1 MSEESSMTRRVS
13 SAPDAPPSANLPGSA
28 SASAPPPGWL
38 ERRFALRA
46 RNTTVRTEA
55 LAGITSFLAAAYLLV
70 VIPSLLAMGGMDRG
84 ATTTS
89 TIIVFVLST
98 IFMGLYTNMPFMV
111 GPGIGGAV
119 ILGVTLAGEH
129 VAWQTGLGIAFISG
143 LLFLILTLVGARS
156 LVVRLIPAQI
166 KLGLGASI
174 GLFIAVLG
182 FRNAGMV
189 IANAKTNALA
199 LGDFS
204 RPGTLVALIGLAA
217 AVVLQGRRVPG
228 AILWAILIAA
238 GVGVPLGVTHLPP
251 SLIALPHDI
260 MPVSFKLDIPGAL
273 TVAAIPY
280 LFVFFAAEFFST
292 LGTTLAVGAKA
303 NLLDENANLP
313 NINRPFLVDSIAA
326 TLGPVLGVPALTALV
341 ESAAGVEAGGRSGL
355 SSLAAAAMF
364 ALMLLFVPVALAIP
378 KEATAPALILIGL
391 SMFSTIRNAH
401 FDDFTD
407 AFPVLSMVLLT
418 LMSNSFGT
426 GIAGG
431 LLCFVLVKL
440 LAGRFREVPWGLI
453 VLAGPLGYYFWTV
466 VKHH

>member
-1 MSEESSMTRRVS
+1 
-13 SAPDAPPSANLPGSA
+13 
-28 SASAPPPGWL
+28 
-38 ERRFALRA
+38 
-46 RNTTVRTEA
+46 
-55 LAGITSFLAAAYLLV
+55 
-70 VIPSLLAMGGMDRG
+70 
-84 ATTTS
+84 
-89 TIIVFVLST
+89 
-98 IFMGLYTNMPFMV
+98 
-111 GPGIGGAV
+111 
-119 ILGVTLAGEH
+119 
-129 VAWQTGLGIAFISG
+129 
-143 LLFLILTLVGARS
+143 
-156 LVVRLIPAQI
+156 
-166 KLGLGASI
+166 
-174 GLFIAVLG
+174 
-182 FRNAGMV
+182 
-189 IANAKTNALA
+189 
-199 LGDFS
+199 
-204 RPGTLVALIGLAA
+204 
-217 AVVLQGRRVPG
+217 
-228 AILWAILIAA
+228 
-238 GVGVPLGVTHLPP
+238 
-251 SLIALPHDI
+251 
-260 MPVSFKLDIPGAL
+260 MPVAFKLDIPSAL

-326 TLGPVLGVPALTALV
+326 TLGPVFGIPALTALV

-391 SMFSTIRNAH
+391 SMFSTIRHAH

-431 LLCFVLVKL
+431 LLCFVIVKL
-440 LAGRFREVPWGLI
+440 LAGRFKEVPWGLV
-453 VLAGPLGYYFWTV
+453 VLAIPLGYYFWTV

>member
-1 MSEESSMTRRVS
+1 MRGYRMNQLINNESSMPNTNNPAHVAR
-13 SAPDAPPSANLPGSA
+13 G
-28 SASAPPPGWL
+28 GWL
-38 ERRFALRA
+38 ERRFALAGRK
-46 RNTTVRTEA
+46 TSVRIETI
-55 LAGITSFLAAAYLLV
+55 AGITSFLAAAYLLV
-70 VIPSLLAMGGMDRG
+70 VIPSLLSAGGMDRG
-84 ATTTS
+84 AATTA
-89 TIIVFVLST
+89 TILVFVLST
-98 IFMGLYTNMPFMV
+98 VLMALYANLPFLV
-111 GPGIGGAV
+111 GPGIGGSV
-119 ILGVTLAGEH
+119 ILGITLAGEH
-129 VAWQTGLGIAFISG
+129 VAWQTGLGIAFVSG
-143 LLFLILTLVGARS
+143 VLFLILTLVGARS

-204 RPGTLVALIGLAA
+204 RPGTLVALIGLGA

-238 GVGVPLGVTHLPP
+238 AAGVPLGVTHMPASFLSWPH
-251 SLIALPHDI
+251 SIAPI
-260 MPVSFKLDIPGAL
+260 AFKLDIASAL
-273 TVAAIPY
+273 SVASIPY

-303 NLLDENANLP
+303 DLLDENANLP

-326 TLGPVLGVPALTALV
+326 TLGPVFGIPALTALV
-341 ESAAGVEAGGRSGL
+341 ESAAGVEAGGRTGL

-391 SMFSTIRNAH
+391 SMFSTIRHTH
-401 FDDFTD
+401 FDDFSD
-407 AFPVLSMVLLT
+407 SLPVLSMVLLT

-431 LLCFVLVKL
+431 LLCYVLVKL
-440 LAGRFREVPWGLI
+440 LAGRFREVPWGLY
-453 VLAGPLGYYFWTV
+453 VLAVPLGYYFYTV
-466 VKHH
+466 VKPH

>member
-1 MSEESSMTRRVS
+1 MASPELAAPKTSS
-13 SAPDAPPSANLPGSA
+13 
-28 SASAPPPGWL
+28 GWL
-38 ERRFALRA
+38 DRRFALSA
-46 RNTTVRTEA
+46 RNTSVRIET

-70 VIPSLLAMGGMDRG
+70 VIPSLLATGGMDRG
-84 ATTTS
+84 AATTS

-98 IFMGLYTNMPFMV
+98 IFMGLYTNLPFIV
-111 GPGIGGAV
+111 GPGIGGSV
-119 ILGVTLAGEH
+119 ILGVTLAATEH

-143 LLFLILTLVGARS
+143 VLFLILTLVGARS

-204 RPGTLVALIGLAA
+204 RPGTIVALIGLAA
-217 AVVLQGRRVPG
+217 AVVLQGRRIPG

-238 GVGVPLGVTHLPP
+238 AAGVPLGVTHLP
-251 SLIALPHDI
+251 SSIISLPHDI
-260 MPVSFKLDIPGAL
+260 MPVAFKLDIPSAL

-326 TLGPVLGVPALTALV
+326 TLGPVFGIPALTALV

-355 SSLAAAAMF
+355 SSLAAAGMF

-391 SMFSTIRNAH
+391 SMFSTIRHAH

-431 LLCFVLVKL
+431 LLCFVIVKL
-440 LAGRFREVPWGLI
+440 LAGRFKEVPWGLV
-453 VLAGPLGYYFWTV
+453 VLAIPLGYYFWTV

>member
-1 MSEESSMTRRVS
+1 MASNDLAAPKTSS
-13 SAPDAPPSANLPGSA
+13 
-28 SASAPPPGWL
+28 GWL
-38 ERRFALRA
+38 DRRFALSA
-46 RNTTVRTEA
+46 RNTSVRIET

-70 VIPSLLAMGGMDRG
+70 VIPSLLATGGMDRG
-84 ATTTS
+84 AATTS

-98 IFMGLYTNMPFMV
+98 IFMGLYTNLPFIV
-111 GPGIGGAV
+111 GPGIGGSV
-119 ILGVTLAGEH
+119 ILGVTLAATEH

-143 LLFLILTLVGARS
+143 VLFLILTLVGARS
-156 LVVRLIPAQI
+156 LFVRLIPAQI

-204 RPGTLVALIGLAA
+204 RPGTIVALIGLAA
-217 AVVLQGRRVPG
+217 AVVLQGRRIPG
-228 AILWAILIAA
+228 AILWSILIAA
-238 GVGVPLGVTHLPP
+238 AAGIPLGVTHLPQ
-251 SLIALPHDI
+251 SMISLPHDI
-260 MPVSFKLDIPGAL
+260 MPVAFKLDIPSAL
-273 TVAAIPY
+273 TVTAIPY

-326 TLGPVLGVPALTALV
+326 TLGPVFGIPALTALV

-355 SSLAAAAMF
+355 SSLAAAGMF

-391 SMFSTIRNAH
+391 SMFSTIRHAH

-431 LLCFVLVKL
+431 LLCFVIVKL
-440 LAGRFREVPWGLI
+440 LAGRFKEVPWGLV
-453 VLAGPLGYYFWTV
+453 VLAIPLGYYFWTV

>member
-1 MSEESSMTRRVS
+1 MASPELAASKTSS
-13 SAPDAPPSANLPGSA
+13 
-28 SASAPPPGWL
+28 GWL
-38 ERRFALRA
+38 DRRFALSA
-46 RNTTVRTEA
+46 RNTSVRIET
-55 LAGITSFLAAAYLLV
+55 LAGVTSFLAAAYLLV
-70 VIPSLLAMGGMDRG
+70 VIPSLLATGGMDRG
-84 ATTTS
+84 AATTS

-98 IFMGLYTNMPFMV
+98 IFMGLYTNLPFIV
-111 GPGIGGAV
+111 GPGIGGSV
-119 ILGVTLAGEH
+119 ILGVTLAATEH

-143 LLFLILTLVGARS
+143 VLFLILTLVGARS

-204 RPGTLVALIGLAA
+204 RPGTIVALIGLAA

-238 GVGVPLGVTHLPP
+238 AAGVPLGVTHLPQ
-251 SLIALPHDI
+251 SMISLPHDI
-260 MPVSFKLDIPGAL
+260 MPVAFKPDIPGAL

-326 TLGPVLGVPALTALV
+326 TLGPVFGIPALTALV

-355 SSLAAAAMF
+355 SSLAAAGMF
-364 ALMLLFVPVALAIP
+364 TLMLLFVPVALAIP

-391 SMFSTIRNAH
+391 SMFSTIRHAH

-431 LLCFVLVKL
+431 LLCFVIVKL
-440 LAGRFREVPWGLI
+440 LAGRFKEVPWGLV
-453 VLAGPLGYYFWTV
+453 VLAIPLGYYFWTV

>member
-1 MSEESSMTRRVS
+1 MSEEVS
-13 SAPDAPPSANLPGSA
+13 VATTPHTTAATTPA
-28 SASAPPPGWL
+28 SRF
-38 ERRFALRA
+38 ERRFALRE
-46 RNTTVRTEA
+46 RNTTVRIE
-55 LAGITSFLAAAYLLV
+55 LIAGITSFLAAAYLLV
-70 VIPSLLAMGGMDRG
+70 VIPSLLATGGMDRG

-89 TIIVFVLST
+89 TILMCALGSVL
-98 IFMGLYTNMPFMV
+98 MGLYANLPFMV
-111 GPGIGGAV
+111 GPGIGGSV
-119 ILGVTLAGEH
+119 LLGVTLAATEH
-129 VAWQTGLGIAFISG
+129 VAWQTGLGIACVSG
-143 LLFLILTLVGARS
+143 VLFLILTLVGARS

-189 IANAKTNALA
+189 VANAKSNALA

-204 RPGTLVALIGLAA
+204 QHGTLVALIGLAA
-217 AVVLQGRRVPG
+217 AVVLQARKVPG

-238 GVGVPLGVTHLPP
+238 AAGVPLGVTHLPASP
-251 SLIALPHDI
+251 LAWPHSIA
-260 MPVSFKLDIPGAL
+260 PVMFELDVRGAL
-273 TVAAIPY
+273 TLAAIPY
-280 LFVFFAAEFFST
+280 LFVFFASEFFST

-303 NLLDENANLP
+303 DLLDEHANLP

-326 TLGPVLGVPALTALV
+326 TVGPMFGIPGLTALV

-364 ALMLLFVPVALAIP
+364 ALMLLFVPLAVAIP

-391 SMFSTIRNAH
+391 SMFSTIRH
-401 FDDFTD
+401 TQFDDFTD
-407 AFPVLSMVLLT
+407 ALPVLSLVLLT

-431 LLCFVLVKL
+431 IVCYVLVKL
-440 LAGRFREVPWGLI
+440 LAGRFREVPLGLV
-453 VLAGPLGYYFWTV
+453 VLAVPLAYYFYTV

>member
-1 MSEESSMTRRVS
+1 MLNKDSSMS
-13 SAPDAPPSANLPGSA
+13 SSDAMSHRSGS
-28 SASAPPPGWL
+28 SWL
-38 ERRFALRA
+38 DRRFALAA
-46 RNTTVRTEA
+46 RNTTVRTEV

-70 VIPSLLAMGGMDRG
+70 VIPSLLATGGMERG
-84 ATTTS
+84 ATTTA
-89 TIIVFVLST
+89 TIIVFVLGT
-98 IFMGLYTNMPFMV
+98 VLMGLYTNLPFIV
-111 GPGIGGAV
+111 GPGIGGSV
-119 ILGVTLAGEH
+119 VLGVTLAATEH

-143 LLFLILTLVGARS
+143 VLFLVLTLAGARS

-174 GLFIAVLG
+174 GLFIALLG

-199 LGDFS
+199 LGDFT
-204 RPGTLVALIGLAA
+204 RPGTLVALAGLAA

-238 GVGVPLGVTHLPP
+238 AAGIPLGVTHLPASP
-251 SLIALPHDI
+251 MARPHSI
-260 MPVSFKLDIPGAL
+260 VPVAFKLDIASAL
-273 TVAAIPY
+273 TVSAIPY
-280 LFVFFAAEFFST
+280 LFVFFASEFFST

-303 NLLDENANLP
+303 QLLDEHANLP

-326 TLGPVLGVPALTALV
+326 TLGPVLGIPALTALV

-391 SMFSTIRNAH
+391 SMFGTIRHTH

-407 AFPVLSMVLLT
+407 ALPVLSMVLLT

-431 LLCFVLVKL
+431 LLCYVLVKL
-440 LAGRFREVPWGLI
+440 LAGRFREVPWGLV
-453 VLAGPLGYYFWTV
+453 VLAVPLGYYFWTV
-466 VKHH
+466 VKPH

>member
-1 MSEESSMTRRVS
+1 MASPDLAAPKTSS
-13 SAPDAPPSANLPGSA
+13 
-28 SASAPPPGWL
+28 GWL
-38 ERRFALRA
+38 DRRFALSA
-46 RNTTVRTEA
+46 RNTSVRIET

-70 VIPSLLAMGGMDRG
+70 VIPSLLATGGMDRG
-84 ATTTS
+84 AATTS

-98 IFMGLYTNMPFMV
+98 IFMGLYTNLPFIV
-111 GPGIGGAV
+111 GPGIGGSV
-119 ILGVTLAGEH
+119 ILGVTLAATEH

-143 LLFLILTLVGARS
+143 VLFLILTLVGARS

-204 RPGTLVALIGLAA
+204 RPGTIVALIGLAA
-217 AVVLQGRRVPG
+217 AVVLQGRRIPG

-238 GVGVPLGVTHLPP
+238 TAGIPLGVTHLPQ
-251 SLIALPHDI
+251 SMISLPHDI
-260 MPVSFKLDIPGAL
+260 MPVAFKLDIPSAL
-273 TVAAIPY
+273 TVTAIPY

-326 TLGPVLGVPALTALV
+326 TLGPVFGIPALTALV

-355 SSLAAAAMF
+355 SSLAAAGMF

-391 SMFSTIRNAH
+391 SMFSTIRHAH

-431 LLCFVLVKL
+431 LLCFVIVKL
-440 LAGRFREVPWGLI
+440 LAGRFKEVPWGLV
-453 VLAGPLGYYFWTV
+453 VLAIPLGYYFWTV

>member
-1 MSEESSMTRRVS
+1 MASNDLAAPKTSS
-13 SAPDAPPSANLPGSA
+13 
-28 SASAPPPGWL
+28 GWL
-38 ERRFALRA
+38 DRRFALSA
-46 RNTTVRTEA
+46 RNTSVRIET

-70 VIPSLLAMGGMDRG
+70 VIPSLLATGGMDRG
-84 ATTTS
+84 AATTS

-98 IFMGLYTNMPFMV
+98 IFMGLYTNLPFIV
-111 GPGIGGAV
+111 GPGIGGSV
-119 ILGVTLAGEH
+119 ILGVTLAATEH

-143 LLFLILTLVGARS
+143 VLFLILTLVGARS

-204 RPGTLVALIGLAA
+204 RPGTIVALIGLAA
-217 AVVLQGRRVPG
+217 AVVLQGRRIPG
-228 AILWAILIAA
+228 AA
-238 GVGVPLGVTHLPP
+238 GIPLGVTHLPQ
-251 SLIALPHDI
+251 SMISLPHDI
-260 MPVSFKLDIPGAL
+260 MPVAFKLDIPSAL
-273 TVAAIPY
+273 SVAAIPY

-326 TLGPVLGVPALTALV
+326 TLGPVFGIPALTALV

-355 SSLAAAAMF
+355 SSLAAAGMF

-391 SMFSTIRNAH
+391 SMFSTIRHAH

-431 LLCFVLVKL
+431 LLCFVIVKL
-440 LAGRFREVPWGLI
+440 LAGRFKEVPWGLV
-453 VLAGPLGYYFWTV
+453 VLAIPLGYYFWTV

>member
-1 MSEESSMTRRVS
+1 MSSPDLTASKTSS
-13 SAPDAPPSANLPGSA
+13 
-28 SASAPPPGWL
+28 GWL
-38 ERRFALRA
+38 DHRFALSA
-46 RNTTVRTEA
+46 RNTSVRIET

-70 VIPSLLAMGGMDRG
+70 VIPSLLATGGMDRG
-84 ATTTS
+84 AATTS
-89 TIIVFVLST
+89 TIMVFVLST
-98 IFMGLYTNMPFMV
+98 IFMGLYTNLPFIV
-111 GPGIGGAV
+111 GPGIGGSV
-119 ILGVTLAGEH
+119 ILGVTLAATEH

-143 LLFLILTLVGARS
+143 VLFLILTLVGARS
-156 LVVRLIPAQI
+156 LVVRLIPQQI

-204 RPGTLVALIGLAA
+204 RPGTIVALIGLAA

-238 GVGVPLGVTHLPP
+238 AAGVPLGVTHLP
-251 SLIALPHDI
+251 SSMISFPHDI
-260 MPVSFKLDIPGAL
+260 MPVAFKLDIPSAL

-326 TLGPVLGVPALTALV
+326 TLGPVFGIPALTALV

-391 SMFSTIRNAH
+391 SMFSTIRHAH

-431 LLCFVLVKL
+431 LLCFVIVKL
-440 LAGRFREVPWGLI
+440 LAGRIKEVPWGLV
-453 VLAGPLGYYFWTV
+453 VLAIPLGEYFWTV

>member
-1 MSEESSMTRRVS
+1 MAS
-13 SAPDAPPSANLPGSA
+13 PDLTVTKPSN
-28 SASAPPPGWL
+28 GWL
-38 ERRFALRA
+38 DRRFALNA
-46 RNTTVRTEA
+46 RNTSVRIET

-70 VIPSLLAMGGMDRG
+70 VIPSLLATGGMDRG
-84 ATTTS
+84 AATTS

-98 IFMGLYTNMPFMV
+98 IFMGLYTNLPFIV
-111 GPGIGGAV
+111 GPGIGGSV
-119 ILGVTLAGEH
+119 ILGVTLAATEH

-143 LLFLILTLVGARS
+143 VLFLILTLVGARS
-156 LVVRLIPAQI
+156 LVVRLIPQQI

-204 RPGTLVALIGLAA
+204 RPGTLVALIGLGA
-217 AVVLQGRRVPG
+217 AVVLQGRRIPG

-238 GVGVPLGVTHLPP
+238 AAGVPLGVTHLP
-251 SLIALPHDI
+251 SSMISLPHDI
-260 MPVSFKLDIPGAL
+260 MPVAFKLDIPSAL

-326 TLGPVLGVPALTALV
+326 TLGPVFGIPALTALV

-391 SMFSTIRNAH
+391 SMFSTIRHAH

-431 LLCFVLVKL
+431 LLCFVIVKL
-440 LAGRFREVPWGLI
+440 LAGRFREVPWGLV
-453 VLAGPLGYYFWTV
+453 VLAIPLGYYFWTV

>member
-1 MSEESSMTRRVS
+1 MASPDLAAPKTSS
-13 SAPDAPPSANLPGSA
+13 
-28 SASAPPPGWL
+28 GWL
-38 ERRFALRA
+38 DRRFALSA
-46 RNTTVRTEA
+46 RNTSVRIET
-55 LAGITSFLAAAYLLV
+55 LAGITSFLASAYLLV
-70 VIPSLLAMGGMDRG
+70 VIPSLLATGGMDRG
-84 ATTTS
+84 AATTS

-98 IFMGLYTNMPFMV
+98 IFMGLYTNLPFIV
-111 GPGIGGAV
+111 GPGIGGSV
-119 ILGVTLAGEH
+119 ILGVTLAATEH

-143 LLFLILTLVGARS
+143 VLFLILTLVGARS

-204 RPGTLVALIGLAA
+204 RPGTIVALIGLAA
-217 AVVLQGRRVPG
+217 AVVLQGRRIPG

-238 GVGVPLGVTHLPP
+238 AAGIPLGVTHLPQ
-251 SLIALPHDI
+251 SMISLPHDI
-260 MPVSFKLDIPGAL
+260 MPVAFKLDIPSAL

-326 TLGPVLGVPALTALV
+326 TLGPVFGIPALTALV

-355 SSLAAAAMF
+355 SSLAAAGMF

-391 SMFSTIRNAH
+391 SMFSTIRHAH

-431 LLCFVLVKL
+431 LLCFVIVKL
-440 LAGRFREVPWGLI
+440 LAGRFKEVPWGLV
-453 VLAGPLGYYFWTV
+453 VLAIPLGYYFWTV

>member
-1 MSEESSMTRRVS
+1 MASPDLAAPKTSS
-13 SAPDAPPSANLPGSA
+13 
-28 SASAPPPGWL
+28 GWL
-38 ERRFALRA
+38 DRRFALSA
-46 RNTTVRTEA
+46 RNTSVRIET

-70 VIPSLLAMGGMDRG
+70 VIPSLLATGGMDRG
-84 ATTTS
+84 AATTS

-98 IFMGLYTNMPFMV
+98 IFMGLYTNLPFIV
-111 GPGIGGAV
+111 GPGIGGSV
-119 ILGVTLAGEH
+119 ILGVTLAATEH

-143 LLFLILTLVGARS
+143 VLFLILTLVGARS

-204 RPGTLVALIGLAA
+204 RPGTIVALIGLAA
-217 AVVLQGRRVPG
+217 AVVLQGRRIPG

-238 GVGVPLGVTHLPP
+238 AAGIPLGVTHLPQ
-251 SLIALPHDI
+251 SMISLPHDI
-260 MPVSFKLDIPGAL
+260 MPVAFKLDIPSAL
-273 TVAAIPY
+273 SVAAIPY

-326 TLGPVLGVPALTALV
+326 TLGPVFGIPALTALV

-355 SSLAAAAMF
+355 SSLAAAGMF
-364 ALMLLFVPVALAIP
+364 ALMLLFVPLALAIP

-391 SMFSTIRNAH
+391 SMFSTIRHAH

-431 LLCFVLVKL
+431 LLCFVIVKL
-440 LAGRFREVPWGLI
+440 LAGRFKEVPWGLV
-453 VLAGPLGYYFWTV
+453 VLAIPLGYYFWTV

>member
-1 MSEESSMTRRVS
+1 MSSPDLTASKTSS
-13 SAPDAPPSANLPGSA
+13 
-28 SASAPPPGWL
+28 GWL
-38 ERRFALRA
+38 DHRFALSA
-46 RNTTVRTEA
+46 RNTSVRIET

-70 VIPSLLAMGGMDRG
+70 VIPSLLATGGMDRG
-84 ATTTS
+84 AATTS
-89 TIIVFVLST
+89 TIMVFVLST
-98 IFMGLYTNMPFMV
+98 IFMGLYTNLPFIV
-111 GPGIGGAV
+111 GPGIGGSV
-119 ILGVTLAGEH
+119 ILGVTLAATEH

-143 LLFLILTLVGARS
+143 VLFLILTLVGARS
-156 LVVRLIPAQI
+156 LVVRLIPQQI

-204 RPGTLVALIGLAA
+204 RPGTIVALIGLAA

-238 GVGVPLGVTHLPP
+238 AAGVPLGVTHLP
-251 SLIALPHDI
+251 SSMISFPHDI
-260 MPVSFKLDIPGAL
+260 MPVAFKLDIPSAL

-326 TLGPVLGVPALTALV
+326 TLGPVFGIPALTALV

-391 SMFSTIRNAH
+391 SMFGTIRHAH

-431 LLCFVLVKL
+431 LLCFVIVKL
-440 LAGRFREVPWGLI
+440 LAGRIKEVPWGLV
-453 VLAGPLGYYFWTV
+453 VLAIPLGYYFWTV

>member
-1 MSEESSMTRRVS
+1 MASNDLAAPKTSS
-13 SAPDAPPSANLPGSA
+13 
-28 SASAPPPGWL
+28 GWL
-38 ERRFALRA
+38 DRRFALSA
-46 RNTTVRTEA
+46 RNTSVRIET

-70 VIPSLLAMGGMDRG
+70 VIPSLLATGGMDRG
-84 ATTTS
+84 AATTS

-98 IFMGLYTNMPFMV
+98 IFMGLYTNLPFIV
-111 GPGIGGAV
+111 GPGIGGSV
-119 ILGVTLAGEH
+119 ILGVTLAATEH

-143 LLFLILTLVGARS
+143 VLFLILTLVGARS

-204 RPGTLVALIGLAA
+204 RPGTIVALIGLAA
-217 AVVLQGRRVPG
+217 AVVLQGRRIPG

-238 GVGVPLGVTHLPP
+238 AAGVPLGVTHLPQ
-251 SLIALPHDI
+251 SMISLPHDI
-260 MPVSFKLDIPGAL
+260 MPVAFKLDIPSAL

-326 TLGPVLGVPALTALV
+326 TLGPVFGIPALTALV

-355 SSLAAAAMF
+355 SSLAAAGMF

-391 SMFSTIRNAH
+391 SMFSTIRHAH

-418 LMSNSFGT
+418 LMSNSFRSEEHT
-426 GIAGG
+426 SE
-431 LLCFVLVKL
+431 LQSL
-440 LAGRFREVPWGLI
+440 
-453 VLAGPLGYYFWTV
+453 
-466 VKHH
+466 

>member
-1 MSEESSMTRRVS
+1 MASNDLAAPKTSS
-13 SAPDAPPSANLPGSA
+13 
-28 SASAPPPGWL
+28 GWL
-38 ERRFALRA
+38 DRRFALSA
-46 RNTTVRTEA
+46 RNTSVRIET

-70 VIPSLLAMGGMDRG
+70 VIPSLLATGGMDRG
-84 ATTTS
+84 AATTS

-98 IFMGLYTNMPFMV
+98 IFMGLYTNLPFIV
-111 GPGIGGAV
+111 GPGIGGSV
-119 ILGVTLAGEH
+119 ILGVTLAATEH

-143 LLFLILTLVGARS
+143 VLFLILTLVGARS

-204 RPGTLVALIGLAA
+204 RPGTIVALIGLAA
-217 AVVLQGRRVPG
+217 AVVLQGRRIPG

-238 GVGVPLGVTHLPP
+238 AAGIPLGVTHLPQ
-251 SLIALPHDI
+251 SMISLPHDI
-260 MPVSFKLDIPGAL
+260 MPVAFKLDIPSAL
-273 TVAAIPY
+273 SVAAIPY

-326 TLGPVLGVPALTALV
+326 TLGPVFGIPALTALV

-355 SSLAAAAMF
+355 SSLAAAGMF
-364 ALMLLFVPVALAIP
+364 ALMLLFVPLALAIP

-391 SMFSTIRNAH
+391 SMFSTIRHAH

-431 LLCFVLVKL
+431 LLCFVIVKL
-440 LAGRFREVPWGLI
+440 LAGRFKEVPWGLV
-453 VLAGPLGYYFWTV
+453 VLAIPLGYYFWTV

>member
-1 MSEESSMTRRVS
+1 MASNDLAAAKTSS
-13 SAPDAPPSANLPGSA
+13 
-28 SASAPPPGWL
+28 GWL
-38 ERRFALRA
+38 DRRFALSA
-46 RNTTVRTEA
+46 RNTSVRIET

-70 VIPSLLAMGGMDRG
+70 VIPSLLATGGMDRG
-84 ATTTS
+84 AATTS

-98 IFMGLYTNMPFMV
+98 IFMGLYTNLPFIV
-111 GPGIGGAV
+111 GPGIGGSV
-119 ILGVTLAGEH
+119 ILGVTLAATEH

-143 LLFLILTLVGARS
+143 VLFLILTLVGARS

-204 RPGTLVALIGLAA
+204 RPGTIVALIGLAA
-217 AVVLQGRRVPG
+217 AVVLQGRRIPG

-238 GVGVPLGVTHLPP
+238 AAGIPLGVTHLPQ
-251 SLIALPHDI
+251 SVISLPHDI
-260 MPVSFKLDIPGAL
+260 MPVAFKLDIPSAL

-326 TLGPVLGVPALTALV
+326 TLGPVFGIPALTALV

-355 SSLAAAAMF
+355 SSLAAAGMF

-391 SMFSTIRNAH
+391 SMFSTIRHAH

-431 LLCFVLVKL
+431 LLCFVIVKL
-440 LAGRFREVPWGLI
+440 LAGRFKEVPWGLV
-453 VLAGPLGYYFWTV
+453 VLAIPLGYYFWTV

>member
-1 MSEESSMTRRVS
+1 MSSPDLTAAKTSS
-13 SAPDAPPSANLPGSA
+13 
-28 SASAPPPGWL
+28 GWL
-38 ERRFALRA
+38 DRRFALSA
-46 RNTTVRTEA
+46 RNTSVRIET

-70 VIPSLLAMGGMDRG
+70 VIPSLLATGGMDRG
-84 ATTTS
+84 AATTS

-98 IFMGLYTNMPFMV
+98 IFMGLYTNLPFIV
-111 GPGIGGAV
+111 GPGIGGSV
-119 ILGVTLAGEH
+119 ILGVTLAATEH

-143 LLFLILTLVGARS
+143 VLFLILTLVGARS

-204 RPGTLVALIGLAA
+204 RPGTIVALIGLAA

-238 GVGVPLGVTHLPP
+238 AAGVPLGVTHLP
-251 SLIALPHDI
+251 SSMISLPHDI
-260 MPVSFKLDIPGAL
+260 MPVAFKLDIPSAL

-326 TLGPVLGVPALTALV
+326 TLGPVFGIPALTALV

-391 SMFSTIRNAH
+391 SMFSTIRHAH

-431 LLCFVLVKL
+431 LLCFVIVKL
-440 LAGRFREVPWGLI
+440 LAGRFKEVPWGLV
-453 VLAGPLGYYFWTV
+453 VLAIPLGYYFWTV